1 MVRKEAR
8 RIQLKWIKTNGSG
21 VLLPRRRCFEEAPF
35 LLLPLCM
42 QDTGSL
48 SAVNENALETCE
60 YGLAGVSLTSAAE
73 YPHLASLEAQG
84 RQQSP
89 PPPTLQCPSLASFTT
104 GNTAA
109 TAYKPIDTSQGCRS
123 ATVHAVSH
131 AEKLAAV
138 PAAHES
144 AASYNRPQCP
154 ALPAAL
160 CWVLVHTRVFSRM
173 VDEVF
178 TNFHK
183 WRFCVAISEIAV
195 RRPQIRT
202 RFKI

>member
-1 MVRKEAR
+1 
-8 RIQLKWIKTNGSG
+8 
-21 VLLPRRRCFEEAPF
+21 
-35 LLLPLCM
+35 M

-109 TAYKPIDTSQGCRS
+109 TGYKPIDTSQGCRS

-131 AEKLAAV
+131 LLRNLQQYQQ
-138 PAAHES
+138 HTNQLRLTTDRS
-144 AASYNRPQCP
+144 
-154 ALPAAL
+154 ALPYL
-160 CWVLVHTRVFSRM
+160 LLSVGFSFTREF
-173 VDEVF
+173 
-178 TNFHK
+178 FHV
-183 WRFCVAISEIAV
+183 W
-195 RRPQIRT
+195 
-202 RFKI
+202 